1 MVTPIRKIVRF
12 ALMSKKFMQA
22 PKTFSLALPRALSSL
37 TMSASPIRMN
47 RRPRISLR
55 NTTRRST
62 ILRPALIIGRIR
74 AAVDAAISIAEIA
87 VDAAVGAAEVD
98 GAVADVRVQAAEIC
112 LLRNMLRRK
121 VAIARIAVT
130 TRIVEIAA
138 VTTGAVLGAIS
149 TIALT
154 TIVMASTARN
164 RAQALRRKR
173 NFSFPV
179 SPSQN
184 SAIVRQ
190 PPRPLRQWK
199 NILLTSR
206 NPSLQKKLSRAALD
220 PCPALRLAR
229 AVLAVPCRVGC

>member
-74 AAVDAAISIAEIA
+74 AAVDAAISIAEIV

>member
-1 MVTPIRKIVRF
+1 M
-12 ALMSKKFMQA
+12 
-22 PKTFSLALPRALSSL
+22 
-37 TMSASPIRMN
+37 
-47 RRPRISLR
+47 
-55 NTTRRST
+55 
-62 ILRPALIIGRIR
+62 
-74 AAVDAAISIAEIA
+74 DAAISIAEIA
-87 VDAAVGAAEVD
+87 AMTAAEIVVDAAVGAAEVD

-179 SPSQN
+179 SHSQN

-206 NPSLQKKLSRAALD
+206 NPTLQKKLSRAALD